1 MNLTAEYLRKA
12 TNEDGDVEVTFL
24 IKNYRDKEI
33 IKDLVKETPYRLNM
47 NIIKS
52 KRSIEQNS
60 LMWALIHEIS
70 IARGTERANDD
81 WDIYLEAL
89 ERAGAKFEYIAVLP
103 EAERLLKESFRAI
116 KLMNTFKYND
126 KVFNCYKTYY
136 GSSKMDSKEMTLLL
150 ETVFDMA
157 AELEIYP
164 KDLMQ

>member
-1 MNLTAEYLRKA
+1 MNLTAEYLRKV
-12 TNEDGDVEVTFL
+12 TNEDGDVEITFL
-24 IKNYRDKEI
+24 VKNYRDKEI
-33 IKDLVKETPYRLNM
+33 IKELIKDTPYRLNV

-70 IARGTERANDD
+70 VARGSERANDD

-89 ERAGAKFEYIAVLP
+89 ERAGTKFEYIAVLP
-103 EAERLLKESFRAI
+103 EAERLLKENFRAI

-126 KVFNCYKTYY
+126 KVFNCYKTFY
-136 GSSKMDSKEMTLLL
+136 GSSKMDTKEMTLLL
-150 ETVFDMA
+150 ETVLDMA